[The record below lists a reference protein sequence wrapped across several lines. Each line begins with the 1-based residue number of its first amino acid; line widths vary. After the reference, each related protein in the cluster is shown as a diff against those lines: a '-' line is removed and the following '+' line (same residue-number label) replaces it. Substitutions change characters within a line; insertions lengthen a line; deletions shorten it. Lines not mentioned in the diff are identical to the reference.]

1 MNQDQ
6 HIELAVLVEFCLVN
20 PILNILIEYMKNKFQ
35 NKKQIHSLNIDV
47 SLGSYAL
54 DTIPL
59 CFEHC
64 RERFSSVF
72 DENTNGIFF
81 KTLPDR
87 VESVAKFIWHTEN
100 VLGNKEC
107 QNQSIFSLTNINS
120 IVWLNPSI
128 FWKSC
133 IARRSL
139 FTILLRCGNNYVDN
153 YEEALFSDP
162 YANANKRSIMRFLFG
177 YTKYVGPEIIK
188 GYGVQTR
195 GWSKVFEGKSD
206 SEIKS
211 LLVKSNQSEFSHF
224 EIRSKEALWLN

>member
-1 MNQDQ
+1 M
-6 HIELAVLVEFCLVN
+6 E
-20 PILNILIEYMKNKFQ
+20 NKFQ
-35 NKKQIHSLNIDV
+35 SKKHIYSLNIDV
-47 SLGSYAL
+47 RLGSYAL
-54 DTIPL
+54 DETPL
-59 CFEHC
+59 SFEHC

-87 VESVAKFIWHTEN
+87 VESVARFIWHTEK

-107 QNQSIFSLTNINS
+107 PNESSFSSTNINS
-120 IVWLNPSI
+120 IVWLNPSV

-139 FTILLRCGNNYVDN
+139 FTILLRCGNNYVDD
-153 YEEALFSDP
+153 YEEALFSDS
-162 YANANKRSIMRFLFG
+162 YAFATKRSIMRFLFG
-177 YTKYVGPEIIK
+177 YTKYVGPEITK

-206 SEIKS
+206 NEIKS
-211 LLVKSNQSEFSHF
+211 LLVKSNQSEFNHF
-224 EIRSKEALWLN
+224 ETRSKEALWLN